1 MELRNV
7 FVVGDSLFAETLI
20 QSLGDSE
27 SVAVVGTAPTLED
40 ALPKLKEKLPDAVI
54 MAVAD
59 ESVAVDLAP
68 ILVAIPDLAI
78 FRADLN
84 ANQVQVIT
92 NQPIDARIS
101 DLLIAIADLP
111 KRIVDDDGEIL
122 KGEDNQD
129 GGVSYEK

>member
-27 SVAVVGTAPTLED
+27 SVAVVGTAPTPED

-59 ESVAVDLAP
+59 ESVIIDFAP
-68 ILVAIPDLAI
+68 ILVAIPEIAI
-78 FRADLN
+78 IRADLN
-84 ANQVQVIT
+84 TNQMQVIT
-92 NQPIDARIS
+92 NQSIDARIS

-111 KRIVDDDGEIL
+111 KRSMADGEDL
-122 KGEDNQD
+122 FEEGNDQ
-129 GGVSYEK
+129 

>member
-7 FVVGDSLFAETLI
+7 FVIGNSLFAETLI

-27 SVAVVGTAPTLED
+27 SVVVVGTAPTPEK

-54 MAVAD
+54 VAVAD
-59 ESVAVDLAP
+59 ESVVVDFTP

-84 ANQVQVIT
+84 TNQVQVIT
-92 NQPIDARIS
+92 NQSIDARIS

-111 KRIVDDDGEIL
+111 RRSVADDGEIS
-122 KGEDNQD
+122 K
-129 GGVSYEK
+129 EKDDQ